1 MNRKQ
6 FRAVTLR
13 YIEDPIAKLLSKLG
27 ISPNLITVFGLL
39 FSITAALLASM
50 DALRLSGVVF
60 LVAGLMDMLDGT
72 LARHA
77 NRTTKTGSLLDSVLD
92 RIGEA
97 ALFLGLTI
105 YGVRLYT
112 SESVLALYLTTLL
125 IALVTSQLVSYLRA
139 KGESLGIEMVHGVM
153 TRPERLLCLSL
164 GLILAQ
170 PWLSLSLIAILST
183 LTFLQRFRHIWRNV
197 DTIQSK

>member
-1 MNRKQ
+1 MNRTQ
-6 FRAVTLR
+6 FRAAALR
-13 YIEDPIAKLLSKLG
+13 YIEDPIAKLFSKLG

-39 FSITAALLASM
+39 FSIVAALLASM
-50 DALRLSGVVF
+50 DALRLSGIAF
-60 LVAGLMDMLDGT
+60 LVAGFMDMLDGT
-72 LARHA
+72 LARYG
-77 NRTTKTGSLLDSVLD
+77 NRATKTGSLLDSVLD

-112 SESVLALYLTTLL
+112 SDSVLTLYLTTLL

-139 KGESLGIEMVHGVM
+139 KGESLGIEMGHGVM
-153 TRPERLLCLSL
+153 TRTERLLCLSL

-170 PWLSLSLIAILST
+170 PWLALALVAILST
-183 LTFLQRFRHIWRNV
+183 LTVLQRFRHIWRNV
-197 DTIQSK
+197 DTI